1 MEKNIE
7 QDYLA
12 PQKTGQHN
20 KEIEQK
26 KKFLPGGRGGSWE
39 AVPLLCRP

>member
-12 PQKTGQHN
+12 PPKNRSAQ
-20 KEIEQK
+20 EIEQK
-26 KKFLPGGRGGSWE
+26 KNSCQGGGGGSRE
-39 AVPLLCRP
+39 AAPLLCRP